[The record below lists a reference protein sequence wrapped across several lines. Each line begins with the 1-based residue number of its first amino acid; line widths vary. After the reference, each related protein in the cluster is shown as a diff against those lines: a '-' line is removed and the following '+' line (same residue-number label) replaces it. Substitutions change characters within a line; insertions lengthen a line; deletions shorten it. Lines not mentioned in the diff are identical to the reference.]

1 MDIHILWNMYIHCI
15 TKYCIR
21 WMYRF
26 LKILCIQWPYWNI
39 TSIVLQILH
48 PLYYKYCSTETLH
61 PLYYKH
67 YIHCTT
73 NIVVLKHYI
82 HCTTNIVYTMAIL
95 KHYTHCT
102 TKYCFFETCTS
113 IVLQNAVY
121 NGCTCFSMAII
132 YTVFCSELQ
141 NTVYAMA
148 KYCIRWLYC
157 WDLRISQKSANYRIL
172 YTMAKYTVY
181 DGYTYEIW
189 EFLKSQLITQ

>member
-1 MDIHILWNMYIHCI
+1 MTHALRISRKPDNYKILYTMDIHILWNMYIHCI

-82 HCTTNIVYTMAIL
+82 HFTTNI
-95 KHYTHCT
+95 
-102 TKYCFFETCTS
+102 TS
-113 IVLQNAVY
+113 IVLQTLHPLYYKYCSTETLHPLYYKHCVY
-121 NGCTCFSMAII
+121 NGHTETLHSLYYKILFFWNMYIH
-132 YTVFCSELQ
+132 
-141 NTVYAMA
+141 
-148 KYCIRWLYC
+148 CITKCCIQWMYMFQYGHY
-157 WDLRISQKSANYRIL
+157 IHSIL
-172 YTMAKYTVY
+172 
-181 DGYTYEIW
+181 
-189 EFLKSQLITQ
+189 